1 MQAKT
6 ERGGVRYESI
16 AKIFERQQ
24 FALTEVVRKVV
35 SQYQIGEY
43 LVLPSTKMIVVVY
56 FKKGKAS
63 AWDEFHYEVPTTS
76 RASFVDGLEALE
88 ARLSLV
94 EEEYKETMAN
104 ATQRQGEGIPFA
116 EEEAPSDNTH
126 RFPHTPLDDD
136 IPGCTRRRCEVIQ
149 RLGI

>member
-56 FKKGKAS
+56 FKRNKAG
-63 AWDEFHYEVPTTS
+63 AWDTFHYEVPTTS
-76 RASFVDGLEALE
+76 RASFVDALEALE

-94 EEEYKETMAN
+94 EEENKETMVN
-104 ATQRQGEGIPFA
+104 ATQ
-116 EEEAPSDNTH
+116 
-126 RFPHTPLDDD
+126 
-136 IPGCTRRRCEVIQ
+136 
-149 RLGI
+149 